1 MTVFFFFLPCLFF
14 LSFFFLHF
22 ISCLFFFSSSFGD
35 DSSFARLALWLNVVW
50 AFAKANRTSW
60 LCHVAA
66 AYLFC
71 LSSPCLFVFSTRHR
85 LALGL
90 FSCPPP
96 VYFSVL
102 SLDLASSPKRGKS
115 CGTFF
120 PHFFFSPF
128 FSKKKKRKRKKQVYM
143 SLTLIPFGFL
153 ALASF
158 VNGLRAFLV
167 CAGGKQRKSIF
178 FFPT

>member
-1 MTVFFFFLPCLFF
+1 M
-14 LSFFFLHF
+14 S
-22 ISCLFFFSSSFGD
+22 FFFSSSFGD

-90 FSCPPP
+90 FSCSRP